1 MVDEFKNLYIYMVC
15 KIFITS
21 EAIVDTNFNAS
32 TYIFL
37 IKLYN
42 KRPIIQLRSDSFH
55 LEVYNAINSSEA

>member
-32 TYIFL
+32 TYIF
-37 IKLYN
+37 
-42 KRPIIQLRSDSFH
+42 QLNFTI
-55 LEVYNAINSSEA
+55 NAQLSSYVPTVSTKKFITL